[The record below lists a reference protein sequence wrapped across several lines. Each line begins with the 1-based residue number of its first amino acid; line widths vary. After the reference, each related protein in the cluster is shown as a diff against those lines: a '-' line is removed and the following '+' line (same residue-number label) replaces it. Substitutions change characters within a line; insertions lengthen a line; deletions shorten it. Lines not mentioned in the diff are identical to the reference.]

1 MAGNSLSL
9 LPRPPFA
16 LLARVKSL
24 FSSLSIACEAQTH
37 FRSSLLSLFFG
48 GEKRRPE
55 MRLRF
60 AGYPFERLV
69 PRAQAM
75 ETMPGLISLSR
86 LKDLHR

>member
-24 FSSLSIACEAQTH
+24 FASLSNACYH
-37 FRSSLLSLFFG
+37 V
-48 GEKRRPE
+48 
-55 MRLRF
+55 LR
-60 AGYPFERLV
+60 V
-69 PRAQAM
+69 WKQ
-75 ETMPGLISLSR
+75 SLSR